1 MFRLTRLRFA
11 APVAAA
17 LLLALAACSN
27 DTDAAAPAATTPAV
41 HISTAYELP
50 DAQAYPESIAADGRS
65 GAIYL
70 SSFLDGAVYRATPG
84 KQQAEVFLPAGADG
98 RQTANGVK
106 VDAAGRLWVIDHT
119 HGVAVYDTGTRA
131 LIARFD
137 VREAQPFVND
147 LAITADGTVYLTDSV
162 RPVIYRITPQQFGD
176 AVAHGGRAEL
186 STFSDLGPAK
196 DAAAQ
201 NATALNGLVVDSTGR
216 YLLAVDMPNGDLYRV
231 ALDGQQSIRK
241 VTLHGGSMVDGD
253 GLELRGDTLWVVHNK
268 SDAISRWRITDDGAT
283 AELQQ
288 RVTDPALDIPTSIVH
303 VGDRALVAISQF
315 DKNGPYGAGTPGPF
329 TVAAVDGI

>member
-11 APVAAA
+11 APAA
-17 LLLALAACSN
+17 LLLTLAACSH
-27 DTDAAAPAATTPAV
+27 DTDATPAATAPAT
-41 HISTAYELP
+41 HIGIAYELP
-50 DAQAYPESIAADGRS
+50 DTQAYPESIAADARS
-65 GAIYL
+65 GAIYV

-84 KQQAEVFLPAGADG
+84 KQQAEVFLPAGTDG

-176 AVAHGGRAEL
+176 AVAHGGRGEL

-201 NATALNGLVVDSTGR
+201 QPITLNGLVADPAGR

-231 ALDGQQSIRK
+231 ALDGQRQIRK
-241 VTLHGGSMVDGD
+241 VTLHGGNMVDGD

-268 SDAISRWRITDDGAT
+268 SDAISRWRITDDGAN

-288 RVTDPALDIPTSIVH
+288 RLTDPALDIPTSIVH
-303 VGDRALVAISQF
+303 VGDHALVSISQF
-315 DKNGPYGAGTPGPF
+315 DKNGPYGAGTPAPF

>member
-11 APVAAA
+11 APAA
-17 LLLALAACSN
+17 LLLTLAACSN
-27 DTDAAAPAATTPAV
+27 DTDAAPAATSPAT

-50 DAQAYPESIAADGRS
+50 DAQAYPESIAADARS
-65 GAIYL
+65 GAIYV

-84 KQQAEVFLPAGADG
+84 TQQAEVFLPAGTDG

-162 RPVIYRITPQQFGD
+162 RPVIYRITPQQFDD
-176 AVAHGGRAEL
+176 AVAHGGRADL
-186 STFSDLGPAK
+186 SAFSDLGSAK

-201 NATALNGLVVDSTGR
+201 NPMTLNGLVADPAGR
-216 YLLAVDMPNGDLYRV
+216 YLLAVDMPNGALYRV
-231 ALDGQQSIRK
+231 APNGQTSE
-241 VTLHGGSMVDGD
+241 VSLHGGTMVDGD

-268 SDAISRWRITDDGAT
+268 SDAISRWRITDDGAN

-303 VGDRALVAISQF
+303 VGDHALVSISQF